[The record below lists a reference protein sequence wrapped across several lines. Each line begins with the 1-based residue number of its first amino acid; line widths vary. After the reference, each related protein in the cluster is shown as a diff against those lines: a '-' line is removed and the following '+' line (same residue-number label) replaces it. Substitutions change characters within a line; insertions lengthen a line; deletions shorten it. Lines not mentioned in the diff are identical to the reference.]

1 MLGALADGTG
11 FSAAE
16 IDSFDARRVIF
27 WWNCVMSWRRQVS
40 ELNTSS

>member
-16 IDSFDARRVIF
+16 LESFDADQIRF
-27 WWNCVMSWRRQVS
+27 WWNCVMTWRAEVAKKD
-40 ELNTSS
+40 

>member
-16 IDSFDARRVIF
+16 LEDFEAHRAKF
-27 WWNCVMSWRRQVS
+27 WWNCVMAWRKEVADQQT
-40 ELNTSS
+40 NK